1 MRLVLPRLYVI
12 LDAALITS
20 SERDCAEGLADAGVR
35 LLQYRNKIGAA
46 GKYLQSSRDLAEM
59 LRPRGVLFLVNDRA
73 DVARLAG
80 ASGVHVGQED
90 LDVAAARCLVG
101 PDMLVGVST
110 HNLEQIE
117 RAAAS
122 SADYI
127 AVGPVFSTSTK
138 TNPDPVV
145 GLDLV
150 RRARAA
156 SDKPLVAIGGI
167 TLDLA
172 ASTIEAGADSVAVI
186 SGILGAD
193 DPYQRARE
201 YLKTVE
207 AAKHATTV

>member
-1 MRLVLPRLYVI
+1 
-12 LDAALITS
+12 
-20 SERDCAEGLADAGVR
+20 
-35 LLQYRNKIGAA
+35 
-46 GKYLQSSRDLAEM
+46 
-59 LRPRGVLFLVNDRA
+59 
-73 DVARLAG
+73 
-80 ASGVHVGQED
+80 
-90 LDVAAARCLVG
+90 
-101 PDMLVGVST
+101 MLVGVST
-110 HNLEQIE
+110 HNLEQVE
-117 RAAAS
+117 RAAVS

-138 TNPDPVV
+138 TNPEPMV
-145 GLDLV
+145 GLDLL

-186 SGILGAD
+186 SGILAAD